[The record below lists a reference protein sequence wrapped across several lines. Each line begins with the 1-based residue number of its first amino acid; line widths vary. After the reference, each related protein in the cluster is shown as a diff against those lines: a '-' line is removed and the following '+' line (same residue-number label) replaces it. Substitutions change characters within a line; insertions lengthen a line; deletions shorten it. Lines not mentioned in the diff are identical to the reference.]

1 MKSFKQ
7 FTEALDRNK
16 SLYGRYKQLQD
27 LTPEDKKKYDKYM
40 NPKVQPCRNHLR
52 SRRNR

>member
-7 FTEALDRNK
+7 FTESLDRNK

-40 NPKVQPCRNHLR
+40 NPKDPNTLEKLLK
-52 SRRNR
+52 SA